1 MTYLKNIMGTVKSTL
16 YENFIFI
23 YSLLFITIIPEI
35 IMKIN
40 YIGYYQKIGKK
51 IEFVSHSLLC
61 LIFFLGIFTL
71 FALLCSRIKLSWLR
85 RLLYCIFSGVII
97 ISDILGIY
105 ITYMYK
111 SNITPAFIIPILE
124 TTYSE
129 ASEYIATYISVINLV
144 SIIIPILVI
153 YGICYLIKSKITS
166 KHTFFKICTYLA
178 CIGWIC
184 GIVFIA
190 KNTMSHYAM
199 PVQSIYYSMKD
210 AVQQREELENLERYT
225 NEQNENLTVQHV
237 GKGIPNI
244 VLIVGESENRNH
256 MHLYGYDRDTTPG
269 LDQLAKNHK
278 IAVFTDVVSPHAYT
292 TASLSEIYSLHH
304 YENPDKWYNTLNLID
319 ILKKA
324 GYHTSWLS
332 NQESSGNWVSVAN
345 FLANRNDYKE
355 YTYLRDSTSD
365 LYDSY
370 DEKLFPIIDKVKS
383 QNTSDKQFYTIH
395 LMGSHASYDRRVPP
409 NWRKFELEPTN
420 TKADFE
426 RNAYDDT
433 VLYNDY
439 VLTQIFK
446 KFDDTDTLI
455 IYISDHG
462 ESVYEKDSKLIGHG
476 DGQLNR
482 YMLEIPMIM
491 YGTDTFKENH
501 PELWKKILDA
511 QHRPYMTDDLP
522 HTIMDLLDIRVN
534 GFDASRSIINSE
546 FNSNRNRVI
555 QGQDYNNYYKIMTN
569 DNL

>member
-1 MTYLKNIMGTVKSTL
+1 MRRIREGLNSIKETL
-16 YENFIFI
+16 HSNFIVI

-35 IMKIN
+35 IMKVN
-40 YIGYYQKIGKK
+40 YIGYYQKFGKK
-51 IEFVSHSLLC
+51 LEFIAHSLLC
-61 LIFFLGIFTL
+61 LCLYLFIFTL
-71 FALLCSRIKLSWLR
+71 FSYICNRIKIIWLR
-85 RLLYCIFSGVII
+85 KILYYIFSFLVIL
-97 ISDILGIY
+97 SDVVGIY
-105 ITYMYK
+105 IAYMYK

-129 ASEYIATYISVINLV
+129 AIEYISTYISVAN
-144 SIIIPILVI
+144 SIVILILLLI
-153 YGICYLIKSKITS
+153 YGLCYYIKTKINSKSK
-166 KHTFFKICTYLA
+166 FFTVSTVFM
-178 CIGWIC
+178 CIGCIC
-184 GIVFIA
+184 SIVFIA
-190 KNTMSHYAM
+190 KNTMKNYAM
-199 PVQSIYYSMKD
+199 PVQSVYYAMKD
-210 AVQQREELENLERYT
+210 AIQQREELENFDKLT
-225 NEQNENLTVQHV
+225 NAKNENLVVQHV

-244 VLIVGESENRNH
+244 VFIIGESENRNH
-256 MHLYGYDRDTTPG
+256 MHLYGYDRDTTPE
-269 LDQLAKNHK
+269 LDQFAKNQK

-409 NWRKFELEPTN
+409 NWRKFELEPTD
-420 TKADFE
+420 TKADYE

-439 VLTQIFK
+439 ILTQIFK

-482 YMLEIPMIM
+482 HMLEIPMIM
-491 YGTDTFKENH
+491 YGTDRFKENH
-501 PELWKKILDA
+501 PELWNKILEA

-522 HTIMDLLDIRVN
+522 HTIMDLLDIRVD
-534 GFDASRSIINSE
+534 GYEDRRSIINSN
-546 FNSNRNRVI
+546 FNINRNRI
-555 QGQDYNNYYKIMTN
+555 INEKDYNNYYKKNIN
-569 DNL
+569 DNF

>member
-1 MTYLKNIMGTVKSTL
+1 MRRIREGLNSIKETL
-16 YENFIFI
+16 HSNFIVI

-35 IMKIN
+35 IMKVN
-40 YIGYYQKIGKK
+40 YIGYYQKFGKK
-51 IEFVSHSLLC
+51 LEFIAHSLLC
-61 LIFFLGIFTL
+61 LCLYLFIFTL
-71 FALLCSRIKLSWLR
+71 FSYICNRIKMIWLR
-85 RLLYCIFSGVII
+85 KILYYIFSFLVIL
-97 ISDILGIY
+97 SDVVGIY
-105 ITYMYK
+105 IAYMYK

-129 ASEYIATYISVINLV
+129 AIEYISTYISVAN
-144 SIIIPILVI
+144 SIVILILLLI
-153 YGICYLIKSKITS
+153 YGLCYYIKTKINSKSK
-166 KHTFFKICTYLA
+166 FFTVSTVFM
-178 CIGWIC
+178 CIGCIC
-184 GIVFIA
+184 SIVFIA
-190 KNTMSHYAM
+190 KNTMKNYAM
-199 PVQSIYYSMKD
+199 PVQSVYYAMKD
-210 AVQQREELENLERYT
+210 AIQQREELENFDKLT
-225 NEQNENLTVQHV
+225 NAKNENLVVQHV

-244 VLIVGESENRNH
+244 VFIVGESENRNH
-256 MHLYGYDRDTTPG
+256 MHLYGYDRDTTPE
-269 LDQLAKNHK
+269 LDQFAKNQK

-324 GYHTSWLS
+324 GYNTSWLS

-409 NWRKFELEPTN
+409 NWRKFELEPTD

-439 VLTQIFK
+439 ILTQIFK

-482 YMLEIPMIM
+482 HMLEIPMIM
-491 YGTDTFKENH
+491 YGTDRFKENH
-501 PELWKKILDA
+501 PELWNKILEA

-522 HTIMDLLDIRVN
+522 HTIMDLLDIRVD
-534 GFDASRSIINSE
+534 GYDDRRSIINSN
-546 FNSNRNRVI
+546 FNINRNRI
-555 QGQDYNNYYKIMTN
+555 IKEKDYNNYYKKNVN
-569 DNL
+569 DNF

>member
-1 MTYLKNIMGTVKSTL
+1 MRRIREGLNSIKETL
-16 YENFIFI
+16 HSNFIVI

-35 IMKIN
+35 IMKVN
-40 YIGYYQKIGKK
+40 YIGYYQKFGKK
-51 IEFVSHSLLC
+51 LEFIAHSLLC
-61 LIFFLGIFTL
+61 LCLYLFIFTL
-71 FALLCSRIKLSWLR
+71 FSYICNRIKMIWLR
-85 RLLYCIFSGVII
+85 KILYYIFSFLVIL
-97 ISDILGIY
+97 SDVVGIY
-105 ITYMYK
+105 IAYMYK

-129 ASEYIATYISVINLV
+129 AIEYISTYISVAN
-144 SIIIPILVI
+144 SIVILILLLI
-153 YGICYLIKSKITS
+153 YGLCYYIKTKINSKSK
-166 KHTFFKICTYLA
+166 FFTVSTVFM
-178 CIGWIC
+178 CIGCIC
-184 GIVFIA
+184 SIVFIA
-190 KNTMSHYAM
+190 KNTMKNYAM
-199 PVQSIYYSMKD
+199 PVQSVYYAMKD
-210 AVQQREELENLERYT
+210 AIQQREELENFDKLT
-225 NEQNENLTVQHV
+225 NAKNENLVVQHV

-244 VLIVGESENRNH
+244 VFIVGESENRNH
-256 MHLYGYDRDTTPG
+256 MHLYGYDRDTTPE
-269 LDQLAKNHK
+269 LDQFAKNQK

-324 GYHTSWLS
+324 GYNTSWLS

-409 NWRKFELEPTN
+409 NWRKFELEPTD

-439 VLTQIFK
+439 ILTQIFK

-482 YMLEIPMIM
+482 HMLEIPMIM
-491 YGTDTFKENH
+491 YGTDRFKENH
-501 PELWKKILDA
+501 PELWNKILEA

-522 HTIMDLLDIRVN
+522 HTIMDLLDIRVD
-534 GFDASRSIINSE
+534 GYDDRRSIINSN
-546 FNSNRNRVI
+546 FNINRNRI
-555 QGQDYNNYYKIMTN
+555 IKEKDYNNYYKRNVN
-569 DNL
+569 DNF

>member
-1 MTYLKNIMGTVKSTL
+1 MRRIREGLNSIKETL
-16 YENFIFI
+16 HSNFIVI

-35 IMKIN
+35 IMKVN
-40 YIGYYQKIGKK
+40 YIGYYQKFGKK
-51 IEFVSHSLLC
+51 LEFIAHSLLC
-61 LIFFLGIFTL
+61 LCLYLFIFTL
-71 FALLCSRIKLSWLR
+71 FSYICNRIKIIWLR
-85 RLLYCIFSGVII
+85 KILYYIFSFLVIL
-97 ISDILGIY
+97 SDVVGIY
-105 ITYMYK
+105 IAYMYK

-129 ASEYIATYISVINLV
+129 AIEYISTYISVAN
-144 SIIIPILVI
+144 SIVILILLLI
-153 YGICYLIKSKITS
+153 YGVCYYIKTKINSKSK
-166 KHTFFKICTYLA
+166 FFKVSTVFM
-178 CIGWIC
+178 CIGCIC
-184 GIVFIA
+184 SIVFIA
-190 KNTMSHYAM
+190 KNTMKNYAM
-199 PVQSIYYSMKD
+199 PVQSVYYAMKD
-210 AVQQREELENLERYT
+210 AIQQREELENFDKLT
-225 NEQNENLTVQHV
+225 NAKNENLVVQHV

-244 VLIVGESENRNH
+244 VFIVGESENRNH
-256 MHLYGYDRDTTPG
+256 MHLYGYDRDTTPE
-269 LDQLAKNHK
+269 LDEFAKNQK

-370 DEKLFPIIDKVKS
+370 DEKLFPIIDKVKA

-409 NWRKFELEPTN
+409 NWRKFELEPTD

-439 VLTQIFK
+439 ILTQIFK

-491 YGTDTFKENH
+491 YGTDRFKENH
-501 PELWKKILDA
+501 PELWNKILEA

-522 HTIMDLLDIRVN
+522 HTIMDLLDIRVD
-534 GFDASRSIINSE
+534 GYDDRRSIINSN
-546 FNSNRNRVI
+546 FNINRNRI
-555 QGQDYNNYYKIMTN
+555 IKEKDYNNYYKKMLMITFS
-569 DNL
+569 

>member
-1 MTYLKNIMGTVKSTL
+1 MRRIREGLNSIKETL
-16 YENFIFI
+16 HSNFIVI

-35 IMKIN
+35 IMKVN
-40 YIGYYQKIGKK
+40 YIGYYQKFGKK
-51 IEFVSHSLLC
+51 LEFIAHSLLC
-61 LIFFLGIFTL
+61 LCLYLFIFTL
-71 FALLCSRIKLSWLR
+71 FSYICNRIKMIWLR
-85 RLLYCIFSGVII
+85 KILYYIFSFLVIL
-97 ISDILGIY
+97 SDVVGIY
-105 ITYMYK
+105 IAYMYK

-129 ASEYIATYISVINLV
+129 AIEYISTYISVAN
-144 SIIIPILVI
+144 SIVILILLLI
-153 YGICYLIKSKITS
+153 YGLCYYIKTKINSKSK
-166 KHTFFKICTYLA
+166 FFTVSTVFM
-178 CIGWIC
+178 CIGCIC
-184 GIVFIA
+184 SIVFIA
-190 KNTMSHYAM
+190 KNTMKNYAM
-199 PVQSIYYSMKD
+199 PVQSVYYAMKD
-210 AVQQREELENLERYT
+210 AIQQREELENFDKLT
-225 NEQNENLTVQHV
+225 NAKNENLVVQHV

-244 VLIVGESENRNH
+244 VFIVGESENRNH
-256 MHLYGYDRDTTPG
+256 MHLYGYDRDTTPE
-269 LDQLAKNHK
+269 LDQFAKNQK

-324 GYHTSWLS
+324 GYNTSWLS

-409 NWRKFELEPTN
+409 NWRKFELEPTD

-439 VLTQIFK
+439 ILTQIFK

-482 YMLEIPMIM
+482 HMLEIPMIM
-491 YGTDTFKENH
+491 YGTDRFKENH
-501 PELWKKILDA
+501 PELWNKILEA

-522 HTIMDLLDIRVN
+522 HTIMDLLDIRVD
-534 GFDASRSIINSE
+534 GYDDRRSIINSS
-546 FNSNRNRVI
+546 FNINRNRI
-555 QGQDYNNYYKIMTN
+555 IKEKDYNNYYKKNVN
-569 DNL
+569 DNF

>member
-1 MTYLKNIMGTVKSTL
+1 MRRIREGLNSIKETL
-16 YENFIFI
+16 HSNFIVI

-35 IMKIN
+35 IMKVN
-40 YIGYYQKIGKK
+40 YIGYYQKFGKK
-51 IEFVSHSLLC
+51 LEFIAHSLLC
-61 LIFFLGIFTL
+61 LCLYLFIFTL
-71 FALLCSRIKLSWLR
+71 FSYICNRIKIIWLR
-85 RLLYCIFSGVII
+85 KILYYIFSFLVIL
-97 ISDILGIY
+97 SDVVGIY
-105 ITYMYK
+105 IAYMYK

-129 ASEYIATYISVINLV
+129 AIEYISTYISVAN
-144 SIIIPILVI
+144 SIVILILLLI
-153 YGICYLIKSKITS
+153 YGLCYYIKTKINSKSK
-166 KHTFFKICTYLA
+166 FFTVSTVFM
-178 CIGWIC
+178 CIGCIC
-184 GIVFIA
+184 SIVFIA
-190 KNTMSHYAM
+190 KNTMKNYAM
-199 PVQSIYYSMKD
+199 PVQSVYYAMKD
-210 AVQQREELENLERYT
+210 AIQQREELENFDKLT
-225 NEQNENLTVQHV
+225 NAKNENLVVQHV

-244 VLIVGESENRNH
+244 VFIIGESENRNH
-256 MHLYGYDRDTTPG
+256 MHLYGYDRDTTPE
-269 LDQLAKNHK
+269 LDQFAKNQK

-409 NWRKFELEPTN
+409 NWRKFELEPTD

-439 VLTQIFK
+439 ILTQIFK

-482 YMLEIPMIM
+482 HMLEIPMIM
-491 YGTDTFKENH
+491 YGTDRFKENH
-501 PELWKKILDA
+501 PELWNKILEA

-522 HTIMDLLDIRVN
+522 HTIMDLLDIRVD
-534 GFDASRSIINSE
+534 GYEDRRSIINSN
-546 FNSNRNRVI
+546 FNINRNRIINEKDCLIVE
-555 QGQDYNNYYKIMTN
+555 
-569 DNL
+569 

>member
-1 MTYLKNIMGTVKSTL
+1 MRRIREGLNSIKETL
-16 YENFIFI
+16 HSNFIVI

-35 IMKIN
+35 IMKVN
-40 YIGYYQKIGKK
+40 YIGYYQKFGKK
-51 IEFVSHSLLC
+51 LEFIAHSLLC
-61 LIFFLGIFTL
+61 LCLYLFIFTL
-71 FALLCSRIKLSWLR
+71 FSYICNRIKIIWLR
-85 RLLYCIFSGVII
+85 KILYYIFSFLVIL
-97 ISDILGIY
+97 SDVVGIY
-105 ITYMYK
+105 IAYMYK

-129 ASEYIATYISVINLV
+129 AIEYISTYISVAN
-144 SIIIPILVI
+144 SIVILILLLI
-153 YGICYLIKSKITS
+153 YGLCYYIKTKINSKSK
-166 KHTFFKICTYLA
+166 FFTVSTVFM
-178 CIGWIC
+178 CIGCIC
-184 GIVFIA
+184 SIVFIA
-190 KNTMSHYAM
+190 KNTMKNYAM
-199 PVQSIYYSMKD
+199 PVQSVYYAMKD
-210 AVQQREELENLERYT
+210 AIQQREELENFDKLT
-225 NEQNENLTVQHV
+225 NAKNENLVVQHV

-244 VLIVGESENRNH
+244 VFIIGESENRNH
-256 MHLYGYDRDTTPG
+256 MHLYGYDRDTTPE
-269 LDQLAKNHK
+269 LDQFAKNQK

-409 NWRKFELEPTN
+409 NWRKFELEPTD

-439 VLTQIFK
+439 ILTQIFK

-482 YMLEIPMIM
+482 HMLEIPMIM
-491 YGTDTFKENH
+491 YGTDRFKENH
-501 PELWKKILDA
+501 PELWNKILEA

-522 HTIMDLLDIRVN
+522 HTIMDLLDIRVD
-534 GFDASRSIINSE
+534 GYEDRRSIINSN
-546 FNSNRNRVI
+546 FNINRNRI
-555 QGQDYNNYYKIMTN
+555 INEKDS
-569 DNL
+569 